1 MHSEKEV
8 YLYQIVA
15 VDRAVKFK
23 ATFVKPVHSY
33 RRIRVQ
39 AGFPRFSRTPDASKI
54 LSRTYSSH
62 NYATVLRKTAGQID
76 YERGRGGG
84 EIGMEGEL

>member
-1 MHSEKEV
+1 M
-8 YLYQIVA
+8 
-15 VDRAVKFK
+15 VDRSVKFK

-54 LSRTYSSH
+54 LSRTYSPH
-62 NYATVLRKTAGQID
+62 NYATVLRKTARQTD